1 MISIRKYKYIN
12 LIWLPLLVLAVAF
25 TIKANAAPLPPS
37 ANCVGE
43 RFTDVCPDDWFYPF
57 ITGLSDLG
65 VVSGYADGTFRPNND
80 ITRGQMMKIVV
91 LSTELT
97 GALPLTPTFNDV
109 PSTHT
114 FYQWIEVGV
123 ANGVVGGYNCGGPFE
138 ACDPQSRPYFRP
150 GANVTRG
157 QLSKMIVK
165 AKGWGP
171 LEGGSPT
178 FIDVPSDN
186 PFFGFIERISAN
198 GVIGGYECGGP
209 GEPCPGRYFHPSSD
223 STRAQATKI
232 IWLAIGGELPPP
244 VGTVVPTIRSTP
256 AATATHIVGQPCP
269 VFPANNIWNRNIS
282 ALPIHALSNNYIN
295 SIGLNSE
302 VHADFG
308 SGLWEGAPIGVP
320 FVRVSQGQLPV
331 SIFFTEYGEESDP
344 GPYPVPTNAPIEGG
358 PDSNGDRHVLVVDDG
373 NCILYEMYHAYPR
386 ANGDWEAGCGA
397 VFPLTSNQLREASI
411 TSADAAGLPIYPGL
425 VRYDEVAS
433 GAITHALRFTA
444 PSTQRAYLWPARHF
458 ASSSTDPNLPPMGLR
473 VRLKASV
480 NISTYPPEIRVI
492 LQALKDYGMFLADNG
507 SPWYI
512 SGAPDERWDND
523 MLHLMDVLQGSDF
536 EAVDES
542 SLMIDPDSGQSR

>member
-1 MISIRKYKYIN
+1 
-12 LIWLPLLVLAVAF
+12 
-25 TIKANAAPLPPS
+25 
-37 ANCVGE
+37 
-43 RFTDVCPDDWFYPF
+43 
-57 ITGLSDLG
+57 
-65 VVSGYADGTFRPNND
+65 
-80 ITRGQMMKIVV
+80 MMKIVV
-91 LSTELT
+91 ISTGLT
-97 GALPLTPTFNDV
+97 GALPPMPTFSDLPAN
-109 PSTHT
+109 HT

-138 ACDPQSRPYFRP
+138 PCDLENRPYFRP

-157 QLSKMIVK
+157 QLSKMIVN
-165 AKGWGP
+165 AKGWTP
-171 LEGGSPT
+171 LSPPVPT
-178 FIDVPSDN
+178 FEDVPAAN
-186 PFFGFIERISAN
+186 PFFGFVERVSAN
-198 GVIGGYECGGP
+198 GIISGYDCGRP
-209 GEPCPGRYFHPSSD
+209 GEPCPGRYFRPSNN
-223 STRAQATKI
+223 STRGQASKI
-232 IWLAIGGELPPP
+232 IWLAIDGPIPTP
-244 VGTVVPTIRSTP
+244 VQTAVPTIRATP
-256 AATATHIVGQPCP
+256 EPTATHIAGQPCP
-269 VFPANNIWNRNIS
+269 LFPANNIWNRNIS
-282 ALPIHALSNNYIN
+282 ALPTHALSDNYIN
-295 SIGLNSE
+295 SIGLTSQ

-308 SGLWEGAPIGVP
+308 SGLWEGVPIGIP
-320 FVRVSQGQLPV
+320 FVRVSQGQPLV

-358 PDSNGDRHVLVVDDG
+358 PDSSGDRHVLVVDDSS
-373 NCILYEMYHAYPR
+373 CILYEMYHAYPR

-397 VFPLTSNQLREASI
+397 VFPLTSNQLREASF

-458 ASSSTDPNLPPMGLR
+458 ASGSTDPNLPPMGLR
-473 VRLKASV
+473 VRLKADV

-542 SLMIDPDSGQSR
+542 SLIIDPDSGQSR